1 MISCSEIEKPNCWK
15 KALIEINEL
24 PEFPNLRRLRFEDK
38 ALLDSLFRQIQPN
51 MSELTFTNLYVWN
64 ETESVQLTRV
74 GDSVLLLRRRLID
87 NSSLFFP
94 PIGKQPTMRVLRQI
108 EKAMIKNQPETSLYS
123 ADTQEAQQ
131 LAKEGYTVKPD
142 RKSWDYVYLS
152 SDLANLP
159 GDKYHSKRNFIS
171 RCLQNN
177 NCEYKKIDLAV
188 VNECLKLQ
196 TEWCNLRK
204 CDALSGLEAENN
216 AIKTTF
222 NNYQQLS
229 VMGGAIY
236 VKDKLEAFTIAE
248 PLNNE
253 TAVIHFEKANPEIT
267 GLYQLINQWFCKNA
281 LTVFNFINREQD
293 LGIPGLRN
301 AKQSYHPHHMVE
313 KYLTP
318 IPNERIF

>member
-1 MISCSEIEKPNCWK
+1 M
-15 KALIEINEL
+15 
-24 PEFPNLRRLRFEDK
+24 EDK
-38 ALLDSLFRQIQPN
+38 ALLDSLFRQMQPN

-64 ETESVQLTRV
+64 ETEPVQLTRV
-74 GDSVLLLRRRLID
+74 GDSVLLLRRRILD
-87 NSSLFFP
+87 DGNLFFP
-94 PIGKQPTMRVLRQI
+94 PMGKQPIGHMLKQI
-108 EKAMIKNQPETSLYS
+108 EKGMTKNQLEMSLYS
-123 ADTQEAQQ
+123 ADTQEAQR
-131 LAKEGYTVKPD
+131 LAKEGYAVKPD

-159 GDKYHSKRNFIS
+159 GDKYHSKRNFVS

-177 NCEYKKIDLAV
+177 HCEYKKIDLAA

-204 CDALSGLEAENN
+204 CDAPSGLEGENN
-216 AIKTTF
+216 AIKTAF
-222 NNYQQLS
+222 NNYQQLG
-229 VMGGAIY
+229 VMGGAIR
-236 VKDKLEAFTIAE
+236 VNDKLEAFTIAE
-248 PLNNE
+248 LLNNE

-281 LTVFNFINREQD
+281 LTAFNFINREQD

-313 KYLTP
+313 KYLIP
-318 IPNERIF
+318 IPRDHAF